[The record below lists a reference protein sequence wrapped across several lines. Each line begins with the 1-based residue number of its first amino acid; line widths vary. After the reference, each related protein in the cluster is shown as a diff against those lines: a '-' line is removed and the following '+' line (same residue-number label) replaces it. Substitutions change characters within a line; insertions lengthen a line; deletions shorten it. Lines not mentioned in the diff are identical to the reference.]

1 MASENEIQKI
11 IEQAIVDDAFR
22 ANLMNDPV
30 KAIKS
35 VGYELSDAQ
44 IEQLTK
50 MHNNQIHS
58 MILDI
63 EERISKAAN
72 PAAIISI
79 PSWTS

>member
-1 MASENEIQKI
+1 MASENQIQRI
-11 IEQAIVDDAFR
+11 IEQAIADEAFR

-50 MHNNQIHS
+50 MQSTQMQS
-58 MILDI
+58 MMLDI

-72 PAAIISI
+72 PAAIISTT
-79 PSWTS
+79 W

>member
-72 PAAIISI
+72 PAAVIMGTWSG
-79 PSWTS
+79 

>member
-1 MASENEIQKI
+1 MASENQIQRI
-11 IEQAIVDDAFR
+11 IEQAIADEAFR

-44 IEQLTK
+44 IEQLT
-50 MHNNQIHS
+50 MMRNVQIET
-58 MILDI
+58 MMTDI

-72 PAAIISI
+72 PAAVVALTWSG
-79 PSWTS
+79 